1 MTLYCLEPIGERLQ
15 RTETMTATR
24 IHLIRHGEVHN
35 PDGILYGRLP
45 NFGLSE
51 RGHKMARMAAEDLRS
66 QGRPVTSLRVSPL
79 QRTRE
84 SAAPLQELFGLESV
98 VEERVIEPH
107 NKFEGST
114 VSIENILRR
123 PSTWWQLRNPFRPSW
138 GEPFVLVRNRM
149 LAAIEEA
156 WANTDSGD
164 AVIVSHQMP
173 IWITHLALGGHQL
186 FHNPK
191 LRRCALS
198 SITSFEKIDGKFVE
212 VDYREPAA
220 SLLEG
225 AIDVGA
231 V

>member
-1 MTLYCLEPIGERLQ
+1 MTLYCFEAIGDQLQ

-24 IHLIRHGEVHN
+24 IHLSRHGEVHN

-45 NFGLSE
+45 NFGLSQ
-51 RGHKMARMAAEDLRS
+51 RGHKMALLAAQELLS
-66 QGRPVTSLRVSPL
+66 QGRSVATLRVSPL

-84 SAAPLQELFGLESV
+84 SAAPIQELFGLEPI

-114 VSIENILRR
+114 VSIDNILRR
-123 PSTWWQLRNPFRPSW
+123 PSTWWLLRNPFRPSW

-149 LAAIEEA
+149 LASIEDA
-156 WANTDSGD
+156 WANTQSGD

-173 IWITHLALGGHQL
+173 IWITHLAIGGHKL

-220 SLLEG
+220 SLLDG

>member
-1 MTLYCLEPIGERLQ
+1 
-15 RTETMTATR
+15 MTATR

-45 NFGLSE
+45 NFGLSM
-51 RGHKMARMAAEDLRS
+51 RGQIMARMAAEDLLA

-79 QRTRE
+79 QRTLE
-84 SAAPLQELFGLESV
+84 SSLAVQELFGLEPIV
-98 VEERVIEPH
+98 DERVIEPH
-107 NKFEGST
+107 NKFEGTT

-123 PSTWWQLRNPFRPSW
+123 PYTWWELRNPLRPSW
-138 GEPFVLVRNRM
+138 GEPFVSVQARM
-149 LAAIEEA
+149 LAVLEDA
-156 WANTDSGD
+156 WSTTESGD

-173 IWITHLALGGHQL
+173 IWITHLAIAGRPL

-191 LRRCALS
+191 NRRCSLS
-198 SITSFEKIDGKFVE
+198 SITSFEKVDGNFVE

-220 SLLEG
+220 SLLG
-225 AIDVGA
+225 SSIDVGA

>member
-1 MTLYCLEPIGERLQ
+1 MSAQ
-15 RTETMTATR
+15 RV
-24 IHLIRHGEVHN
+24 HLIRHGEVHN

-45 NFGLSE
+45 NFRLSS
-51 RGHKMARMAAEDLRS
+51 RGEKMALLAAQDLHS
-66 QGRPVTSLRVSPL
+66 QGRNVTHLVASPL

-84 SAAPLQELFGLESV
+84 SAAPVAKIFSIEPHID
-98 VEERVIEPH
+98 ERVIEPF
-107 NKFEGST
+107 NVFEGKA
-114 VSIENILRR
+114 VSMASILRK
-123 PSTWWQLRNPFRPSW
+123 PHLWWQVRNPMRPSW
-138 GEPFVLVRNRM
+138 GEPFVSVRSRM
-149 LAAIEEA
+149 LAALEDA
-156 WANTDSGD
+156 WADTANGD

-173 IWITHLALGGHQL
+173 IWTTHLAVAGERL

-198 SITSFEKIDGKFVE
+198 SITSFEKVDGEFVE

-220 SLLEG
+220 GLLAG

>member
-1 MTLYCLEPIGERLQ
+1 
-15 RTETMTATR
+15 MTATR

-45 NFGLSE
+45 NFGLSM
-51 RGHKMARMAAEDLRS
+51 RGQIMARMAAEDLLA

-84 SAAPLQELFGLESV
+84 SASPVQELFGLEPMV
-98 VEERVIEPH
+98 DDRVIEPH
-107 NKFEGST
+107 NVFEGST

-123 PSTWWQLRNPFRPSW
+123 PNTWWQLRNPLRPSW
-138 GEPFVLVRNRM
+138 GEPFVSVQTRM
-149 LAAIEEA
+149 LAALEDA
-156 WANTDSGD
+156 WSTTESGD

-173 IWITHLALGGHQL
+173 IWITHLAIAGRPL

-191 LRRCALS
+191 NRRCSLS
-198 SITSFEKIDGKFVE
+198 SITSFEKVDGNFVE

-220 SLLEG
+220 SLLG
-225 AIDVGA
+225 SSIDVGA

>member
-1 MTLYCLEPIGERLQ
+1 MAGNRLQ
-15 RTETMTATR
+15 RTELMTATR
-24 IHLIRHGEVHN
+24 VHLIRHGEVHN

-51 RGHKMARMAAEDLRS
+51 RGHKMARLAAEELAS
-66 QGRPVTSLRVSPL
+66 QGRSVTSLRVSPL

-84 SAAPLQELFGLESV
+84 SAAPVQEIFGLQPV
-98 VEERVIEPH
+98 IDDRVIEPH
-107 NKFEGST
+107 NFFEGKK
-114 VSIENILRR
+114 VSLKALIRK
-123 PSTWWQLRNPFRPSW
+123 PAMWWQLRNPMRPSW
-138 GEPFVLVRNRM
+138 GEPFVSVRGRM

-156 WANTDSGD
+156 WSSTETGD

-173 IWITHLALGGHQL
+173 IWVTHLAIGGHKL

-220 SLLEG
+220 ALLVG

>member
-1 MTLYCLEPIGERLQ
+1 MTLYRIDTNSNLPH
-15 RTETMTATR
+15 RTETMTAKR

-45 NFGLSE
+45 NFGLSV
-51 RGHKMARMAAEDLRS
+51 RGQKMARMAAEELLS

-84 SAAPLQELFGLESV
+84 SALPVEELFGLEPIV
-98 VEERVIEPH
+98 DERVIEPH
-107 NKFEGST
+107 NVFEGST

-123 PSTWWQLRNPFRPSW
+123 PSTWWQLRNPTRPSW
-138 GEPFVLVRNRM
+138 GEPFVSVRSRM
-149 LAAIEEA
+149 LAAIDDA
-156 WANTDSGD
+156 WSTTDSGD

-173 IWITHLALGGHQL
+173 IWVTHLAVGGHRL
-186 FHNPK
+186 FHNPR

-198 SITSFEKIDGKFVE
+198 SITSFEKVDGKFVE

-225 AIDVGA
+225 SIDVGA

>member
-1 MTLYCLEPIGERLQ
+1 
-15 RTETMTATR
+15 MTATR

-45 NFGLSE
+45 NFRLSD
-51 RGHKMARMAAEDLRS
+51 RGQKMARLAAEDLKA
-66 QGRPVTSLRVSPL
+66 QGRPVTNLVVSPL

-84 SAAPLQELFGLESV
+84 SAAPVQELFSLEPV
-98 VEERVIEPH
+98 IDERVIEPH
-107 NKFEGST
+107 NLFEGKT
-114 VSIENILRR
+114 VSLGAIARN
-123 PSTWWQLRNPFRPSW
+123 PSMWWQVRNPMRPTW
-138 GEPFVLVRNRM
+138 GEPFVSVRARM
-149 LAAIEEA
+149 LAALEDA
-156 WANTDSGD
+156 WANTETGD

-173 IWITHLALGGHQL
+173 IWVTHLAVAGERL

-212 VDYREPAA
+212 VDYREPA
-220 SLLEG
+220 SGLLAG

>member
-1 MTLYCLEPIGERLQ
+1 
-15 RTETMTATR
+15 MTAER

-45 NFGLSE
+45 NFGLSV
-51 RGHKMARMAAEDLRS
+51 RGQIMARMAAEDLLA
-66 QGRPVTSLRVSPL
+66 QGRPVSSLRVSPL

-84 SAAPLQELFGLESV
+84 SAAPVQELFGLEPIV
-98 VEERVIEPH
+98 DERVIEPH
-107 NKFEGST
+107 NVFEGST

-123 PSTWWQLRNPFRPSW
+123 PNTWWQLRNPLRPSW
-138 GEPFVLVRNRM
+138 GEPFISVQARM
-149 LAAIEEA
+149 LAAIDDA
-156 WANTDSGD
+156 WQTTASGD

-173 IWITHLALGGHQL
+173 IWISHLAVAGRPL

-191 LRRCALS
+191 NRRCSLS
-198 SITSFEKIDGKFVE
+198 SITSFEKVDDRFVE

-220 SLLEG
+220 SISG
-225 AIDVGA
+225 ASIDVGA

>member
-1 MTLYCLEPIGERLQ
+1 
-15 RTETMTATR
+15 MTATR
-24 IHLIRHGEVHN
+24 VHLIRHGEVHN
-35 PDGILYGRLP
+35 PDGVLYGRLP

-51 RGHKMARMAAEDLRS
+51 RGHKMARLAALDLQS
-66 QGRPVTSLRVSPL
+66 QGRPVTTLRVSPL

-84 SAAPLQELFGLESV
+84 SAAPVQEVFGLEPIID
-98 VEERVIEPH
+98 ERVIEPH
-107 NKFEGST
+107 NFFEGKK
-114 VSIENILRR
+114 VSLKALIRK
-123 PSTWWQLRNPFRPSW
+123 PAMWWQLRNPMRPSW
-138 GEPFVLVRNRM
+138 GEPFVSVRGRM

-156 WANTDSGD
+156 WSSTDLGD

-173 IWITHLALGGHQL
+173 IWVTHLAIGGHKL

-220 SLLEG
+220 ALLVG

>member
-1 MTLYCLEPIGERLQ
+1 
-15 RTETMTATR
+15 MTAQR
-24 IHLIRHGEVHN
+24 VHLIRHGEVHN

-45 NFGLSE
+45 NFGLSQ
-51 RGHKMARMAAEDLRS
+51 RGHKMARMAAEALAA
-66 QGRPVTSLRVSPL
+66 QGRPVASLRVSPL

-84 SAAPLQELFGLESV
+84 SALPLQELFGLEPII
-98 VEERVIEPH
+98 EERVIEPH
-107 NKFEGST
+107 NFFEGKK
-114 VSIENILRR
+114 VSVETFLRR
-123 PSTWWQLRNPFRPSW
+123 PSLWWQLRNPLRPSW

-156 WANTDSGD
+156 WANTESGD
-164 AVIVSHQMP
+164 AVVVSHQMP
-173 IWITHLALGGHQL
+173 IWVTHLAIGGHRL

-198 SITSFEKIDGKFVE
+198 SITSFEKIDGKFIE
-212 VDYREPAA
+212 VDYLEPAA
-220 SLLEG
+220 ALLVG

>member
-1 MTLYCLEPIGERLQ
+1 
-15 RTETMTATR
+15 MTASR

-35 PDGILYGRLP
+35 PDGVLYGRLP
-45 NFGLSE
+45 NFRLSD
-51 RGHKMARMAAEDLRS
+51 RGQKMARMAAEDLKS
-66 QGRPVTSLRVSPL
+66 QARQIGSLTVSPL

-84 SAAPLQELFGLESV
+84 SAAPVAELFGLDLKID
-98 VEERVIEPH
+98 ERVIEPH
-107 NKFEGST
+107 NLFEGKT
-114 VSIENILRR
+114 VSLAAIARN
-123 PSTWWQLRNPFRPSW
+123 PAMWWQVRNPMRPSW
-138 GEPFVLVRNRM
+138 GEPFVSVRARM
-149 LAAIEEA
+149 LAALEDA
-156 WANTDSGD
+156 WVSTESGD

-173 IWITHLALGGHQL
+173 IWVTHLAISGEKL

-198 SITSFEKIDGKFVE
+198 SITSFEKVDGKFVE

-220 SLLEG
+220 ALLTG